1 MRVRQHWF
9 RQKLLP
15 MTHPRRGPSADADK
29 ASPER
34 LTLRAPCAE
43 GAPGGSDL
51 VTRPWG
57 PEDAGMSAK
66 ETHIF
71 SPNSSTS
78 GQGKM
83 LGRLSTSQASA
94 SGQPASET
102 TLPLHRIEW
111 PGARAS
117 FSSVFITQKLTIVLF
132 LAPQTLTPNSDLVSC
147 SLKHL
152 FKIHDMTMTAY
163 KELRS

>member
-1 MRVRQHWF
+1 
-9 RQKLLP
+9 
-15 MTHPRRGPSADADK
+15 
-29 ASPER
+29 
-34 LTLRAPCAE
+34 
-43 GAPGGSDL
+43 
-51 VTRPWG
+51 
-57 PEDAGMSAK
+57 MSVK

-71 SPNSSTS
+71 SPNSSTG

-83 LGRLSTSQASA
+83 LGRLSMSQASA

-102 TLPLHRIEW
+102 TLLLHRIEW

-147 SLKHL
+147 SRKHL
-152 FKIHDMTMTAY
+152 FKIHDMTITAY